1 MLSIANLN
9 VNINKTPVLRD
20 VSLNMDKGSTVGLIG
35 RNGAGKTTLIRAIMG
50 GLIKTESGK
59 VLINGK
65 EMESVPAHERVL
77 SQVGYMPEDRRLIPE
92 LSVEENVLL
101 PLWAVNDKQADSRLA
116 WVYDLMPEVATFS
129 TRKALQL
136 SGGQQKLVALAR
148 SLMVGE
154 KLLLLD
160 EPFEGGVA
168 PALSQRLVE
177 VLHRL
182 KAEGL
187 SVMLSESDYTHSAG
201 LVDKVYIIE
210 RGEITKS
217 TKINEA
223 DYKR

>member
-116 WVYDLMPEVATFS
+116 WVYDLMPEVATF
-129 TRKALQL
+129 QH
-136 SGGQQKLVALAR
+136 AR
-148 SLMVGE
+148 LYS
-154 KLLLLD
+154 
-160 EPFEGGVA
+160 
-168 PALSQRLVE
+168 S
-177 VLHRL
+177 
-182 KAEGL
+182 AEGSKSLWL
-187 SVMLSESDYTHSAG
+187 SHVHLWLAKSFSCLMNHS
-201 LVDKVYIIE
+201 
-210 RGEITKS
+210 RGG
-217 TKINEA
+217 
-223 DYKR
+223 

>member
-101 PLWAVNDKQADSRLA
+101 PLWAVNDKQA
-116 WVYDLMPEVATFS
+116 
-129 TRKALQL
+129 TR
-136 SGGQQKLVALAR
+136 
-148 SLMVGE
+148 
-154 KLLLLD
+154 D
-160 EPFEGGVA
+160 W
-168 PALSQRLVE
+168 
-177 VLHRL
+177 
-182 KAEGL
+182 
-187 SVMLSESDYTHSAG
+187 
-201 LVDKVYIIE
+201 
-210 RGEITKS
+210 RGFMT
-217 TKINEA
+217 
-223 DYKR
+223 